1 MNNFKHLAEHSMISI
16 ENFGLSNHSQPLL
29 EKGGEACLM
38 YDVDTCGLTVNLSK
52 GGKK

>member
-1 MNNFKHLAEHSMISI
+1 MEIAKINDLVHLANHAMISI

-38 YDVDTCGLTVNLSK
+38 YDVDTCW
-52 GGKK
+52 